1 MQIDISKQLRTM
13 SGLTKGNDSICSPD
27 RSNCIFPAS
36 SSVAWVS
43 GKGTVKVDIIQPQRD
58 VPTIPLE
65 TPYQT
70 LAKAAWFLTLQC
82 FIVADT
88 LCFQFSGT
96 LNANQ
101 DQAVRPLPSIYITR
115 INNGETVRSFLQR
128 LARSHDPLART
139 AHLGYSIDVVDIASS
154 RHRCNTELYF
164 YEGKGEVENG
174 DITPLDPNDLR
185 LVVTRTDSQEY
196 ATLEYNMAHTS
207 EDMATSVLFTFHHL
221 YSQLANTPD
230 YLTLGDLDIC
240 PHSDWNEI
248 RKSTLVKTE
257 PVSQCLHDLILYQCQ
272 AHPDEIAVC
281 SWDGNLTYRE
291 LDNLSIRVAH
301 HLRQLGVGPEVF
313 VLSCFEKSTWA
324 IVARLAI
331 LRAGGAYISIHA
343 SNPPAYLQSVITRTK
358 TRILLTDTHHVQ
370 RFRGTVPVVVEM
382 SPEWICTLPLG
393 SSGKVCEGVR
403 PDNACLVLFTSGSTG
418 TPKGIVQT
426 HQAYATAIRKYAQ
439 QLGLD
444 RKTRYF
450 QFDDYAFDIS
460 NLEFLVPLIVGGCC
474 CVPGPMR
481 TAQDLSREINTLKAN
496 IIFLTPT
503 VAIKMDPRDVP
514 GLEIMCVGGEPLPKD
529 LVAKWNGSATKLVNQ
544 YGMGEVAICC
554 ALNEDIDPAGGA
566 KIGRPPTGAIWV
578 VDPSSPDRLMPI
590 GAVGELLI
598 EGPHLARG
606 YLDQTATRHTEA
618 GFLAA
623 APRWMRDMHP
633 DRGATRIYRSGD
645 LGRRNRDGTVTYL
658 GRKDTILKLDGCRV
672 DALEV
677 EHQARRCL
685 SDADTVVVDL
695 LGVVGGQEDPSLTAF
710 VHLGAHPRNTEP
722 VAGSSVPVLRDTA
735 EDAVL
740 AAKAEQI
747 KAAVAEVLPRY
758 MVPTTFVLM
767 SWVPRT
773 ASKKIDRKKIRALG
787 QAFYL
792 ARLKQRSKDVSYAQ
806 RIQTLPI

>member
-1 MQIDISKQLRTM
+1 M
-13 SGLTKGNDSICSPD
+13 SGLIKGNDPICPPD

-36 SSVAWVS
+36 STVSWIS
-43 GKGTVKVDIIQPQRD
+43 GKGTLKVDISQPQRD
-58 VPTIPLE
+58 PPTIPLE
-65 TPYQT
+65 RSYQIF
-70 LAKAAWFLTLQC
+70 AKAAWFLTLQC

-96 LNANQ
+96 LNADQ
-101 DQAVRPLPSIYITR
+101 SQAVKPLPSIYITR
-115 INNGETVRSFLQR
+115 VNTGETARSFLQR
-128 LARSHDPLART
+128 LSRSHDPLSRPV
-139 AHLGYSIDVVDIASS
+139 HPGYNIDVVDEASS

-164 YEGKGEVENG
+164 YEGKEDKNG
-174 DITPLDPNDLR
+174 DINPLDLSKDLR
-185 LVVTRTDSQEY
+185 LVVTQTDSQEY
-196 ATLEYNMAHTS
+196 ATLEYNIAHTS
-207 EDMATSVLFTFHHL
+207 KDMATSVLLTFRHL
-221 YSQLANTPD
+221 YSQLRSAPD
-230 YLTLGDLDIC
+230 HLTLGDIDLC

-248 RKSTLVKTE
+248 RKSTLVKPE
-257 PVSQCLHDLILYQCQ
+257 SPSQCLHDLILHQCQ
-272 AHPDEIAVC
+272 TRPDEMAVC

-291 LDNLSIRVAH
+291 LDGLSLRLAR

-331 LRAGGAYISIHA
+331 LRAGGAYISINA
-343 SNPPAYLQSVITRTK
+343 SNPPAYLQSVIARTK
-358 TRILLTDTHHVQ
+358 TRILLTDTHYAQ
-370 RFRGTVPVVVEM
+370 RFRETVPVVVEL
-382 SPEWICTLPLG
+382 SPEWLRSLPLG
-393 SSGKVCEGVR
+393 SSDKVCEGVR
-403 PDNACLVLFTSGSTG
+403 ADNACLVLFTSGSTG

-426 HQAYATAIRKYAQ
+426 HQAYASAIRNYAQ
-439 QLGLD
+439 QLRLD
-444 RKTRYF
+444 SKTRYF

-474 CVPGPMR
+474 CVPGPMK
-481 TAQDLSREINTLKAN
+481 TAQDLSREISTLKAN

-503 VAIKMDPRDVP
+503 VAIKMDPVDVP
-514 GLEIMCVGGEPLPKD
+514 SLEIMCVGGEPLPKD

-554 ALNEDIDPAGGA
+554 ALNEDIDSAGGA

-606 YLDQTATRHTEA
+606 YLDQPATPRRTDA
-618 GFLAA
+618 GFLGAA
-623 APRWMRDMHP
+623 PPRWMKAMHP
-633 DRGATRIYRSGD
+633 ARGATRIYRSGD

-677 EHQARRCL
+677 EHQARKCL

-695 LGVVGGQEDPSLTAF
+695 LGAIDGREDPSLAAF
-710 VHLGAHPRNTEP
+710 LYLDAHPCNAEP
-722 VAGSSVPVLRDTA
+722 PDASSSSSVPALRDAA

-747 KAAVAEVLPRY
+747 RAAVAEVLPRY

-767 SWVPRT
+767 PWVPRT
-773 ASKKIDRKKIRALG
+773 ASKKIDRKKIHVLG
-787 QAFYL
+787 QTFYL
-792 ARLKQRSKDVSYAQ
+792 ARLKQRSKDMSYAQ